1 MNDFTAIFL
10 ASMVVLITILVLFS
24 LLLKK
29 AINIEKRL
37 K

>member
-10 ASMVVLITILVLFS
+10 ASMVILITILVLFS